1 MYVMLL
7 AENGQYGKEI
17 EYGLLDRKQKPIEE
31 KSSTTTTTKIKIT
44 QKALVQK
51 HLFLLRGNML
61 HNISYQKVNLKNAKT
76 RHAFV
81 GYIYCVMVL

>member
-17 EYGLLDRKQKPIEE
+17 EYGLLDRKWKPIEE

-44 QKALVQK
+44 QKALV
-51 HLFLLRGNML
+51 
-61 HNISYQKVNLKNAKT
+61 
-76 RHAFV
+76 
-81 GYIYCVMVL
+81 